1 MRRTKF
7 CGLMESCAPNI
18 ISRKNCYCCRVFTF
32 AKNNVWISF
41 ISKVNIDLYLE
52 NLFIFPVIG
61 TKKIFLKFVQ
71 ILCEKQ
77 GNKQIKQNTY
87 TWNTWSLK
95 TCKNMIVNDTKNVI
109 PIMIVKTWP
118 CWSSYL
124 FLQPVWTLFISTLQ
138 TNSSPWQHSKAYV
151 KPCQTPMMELYV
163 RIANNFNYPANI
175 CLFKVNSRSTRKK
188 CILLLTLNIA
198 HTFF

>member
-52 NLFIFPVIG
+52 SNWS
-61 TKKIFLKFVQ
+61 KKKFFKVCSDS
-71 ILCEKQ
+71 LWKA

-109 PIMIVKTWP
+109 PIMIVKAWP

-138 TNSSPWQHSKAYV
+138 TNSSPWQQSVCKTLSNTYDGAFC
-151 KPCQTPMMELYV
+151 K
-163 RIANNFNYPANI
+163 
-175 CLFKVNSRSTRKK
+175 NS
-188 CILLLTLNIA
+188 
-198 HTFF
+198 